1 MRVKEM
7 IKNQGTF
14 KTMLGLAV
22 VALLL
27 ISCDSGSKGNDP
39 QVEDSSSSVTD
50 PTSSGSVIAS
60 SGSVITSS
68 SSAKSSSS
76 TQINSSGSTVK
87 SSGSTGNSSSSFVS
101 SSSGEADCTWQCVD
115 ACEGT
120 VIWSTPTKQAI
131 CQSGEWVEL
140 SSSSSVKSS
149 SSRGNMSGA
158 FNSNL
163 SYGKFTDP
171 RDNRTYK
178 TIIIGYFQY
187 EYFAENLNYGKQIS
201 GSTEQTDSTKYCY
214 NDDPWY
220 CESHYGGLYRWSV
233 AMGFP
238 RACDTVALGSGPS
251 CPDTIAL
258 PTGYQ
263 EPQFYP
269 QHQGLCPDGWH
280 VMNEGEWG
288 NILGGGPPRSS
299 PVRGRATITRASRS
313 LRAASVSRTAVSIAS
328 KPRPMCGCRKNGPRM
343 PRKREPFLF
352 PPIIMTTP
360 MTEGTRLCPF
370 PCAV

>member
-1 MRVKEM
+1 MA
-7 IKNQGTF
+7 
-14 KTMLGLAV
+14 GLAAA
-22 VALLL
+22 ALFLA
-27 ISCDSGSKGNDP
+27 SCDSGSKGSDP

-50 PTSSGSVIAS
+50 PTSSGSVPTS
-60 SGSVITSS
+60 SGSVISSS

-76 TQINSSGSTVK
+76 TQINSSGSVIT
-87 SSGSTGNSSSSFVS
+87 SSGSTQSSSSGIVS

-120 VIWSTPTKQAI
+120 VVWSSPTKQSI

-158 FNSNL
+158 FNSAL
-163 SYGKFTDP
+163 SYGEFIDP

-178 TIIIGYFQY
+178 TIVIDGY

-201 GSTEQTDSTKYCY
+201 GSTEQTDSTKNCY

-238 RACDTVALGSGPS
+238 RACDTVALGSGLS

-258 PTGYQ
+258 PVINPHQ
-263 EPQFYP
+263 ELAPQYP
-269 QHQGLCPDGWH
+269 QVRGICPEGWH
-280 VMNEGEWG
+280 VMNQVEWG
-288 NILGGGPPRSS
+288 NILGGGLHGQVQCVAGQQHHGLHAPCGRHPF
-299 PVRGRATITRASRS
+299 RGRQLRS
-313 LRAASVSRTAVSIAS
+313 HRNR
-328 KPRPMCGCRKNGPRM
+328 
-343 PRKREPFLF
+343 
-352 PPIIMTTP
+352 
-360 MTEGTRLCPF
+360 RLCVASPGMDHECHEGARRHF
-370 PCAV
+370 YRQ